1 MSWLT
6 RLGVYLTSG
15 QEWTRNSSLPW
26 PHKDEEG
33 YFLAHKESGRWI
45 NYWSKGRPGFNS
57 LLRFGL
63 FEKDQSNIPSSEVLQ
78 STLPVQKPN
87 WSTPFRTVKA
97 TWLGH
102 ASVWVDFEGFS
113 VLTDPIFSERASP
126 FSWSG
131 PKRYRGAP
139 CTISELPGSLNAVV
153 ISHSHYDHCDLP
165 SLIELSSRYG
175 TKLHWFVPSGMK
187 SWMLDYVTGITENNV
202 KEMEWWD
209 EFEFQKGGFKIIF
222 TPSDHWSRRGAF
234 DENKVLWGSWVIE
247 GNGTRVFFGGDTAYN
262 DEAFKQ
268 IKSKL
273 GSIDLGLI
281 PIGAYEPRWFMQY
294 VHVNPEE
301 AVKIHQDLGAKKSL
315 GVHWGTFKLTY
326 EPYLE
331 PKSKIRELATDQGLD
346 FTTINIGESLLYP

>member
-1 MSWLT
+1 MKRDISLHT
-6 RLGVYLTSG
+6 KSLVAGSIIGPKEDLALIHCFALGYLRRIKAIFRLLKYY
-15 QEWTRNSSLPW
+15 
-26 PHKDEEG
+26 K
-33 YFLAHKESGRWI
+33 
-45 NYWSKGRPGFNS
+45 
-57 LLRFGL
+57 
-63 FEKDQSNIPSSEVLQ
+63 VLY
-78 STLPVQKPN
+78 
-87 WSTPFRTVKA
+87 PFRSRTGVLHFVLLKVHYLHLT